1 MEQPQELAARLLASP
16 EEHEWCA
23 RLMAGSEPWRTL
35 GLGPEALRRTL
46 ARAGSESYLALAGQV
61 RVGCLV
67 LELQGALVGYV
78 RALCV
83 APELRRQGW
92 GARLLAWAEARIFR
106 EAPNVF
112 LCVSSFNLEAQRFY
126 ARLGYEPVGELR
138 DYLVAG
144 LGEILLRKSRG
155 PIRGYVPP

>member
-1 MEQPQELAARLLASP
+1 MEQEQELVARPLAAP

-23 RLMAGSEPWRTL
+23 CLMADSEPWRTL
-35 GLGPEALRRTL
+35 GLGQEALRRTL
-46 ARAGSESYLALAGQV
+46 GRGGVESYLALVGQA
-61 RVGCLV
+61 RAGCLV
-67 LELQGALVGYV
+67 LDLQGALVGHV
-78 RALCV
+78 RAICV

-92 GARLLAWAEARIFR
+92 GARLLAFAEERIFR

-126 ARLGYEPVGELR
+126 ARRGYEPVGELR

-144 LGEILLRKSRG
+144 LGEVLMRKTRG
-155 PIRGYVPP
+155 PIRGYSAR